1 MNDRLTIGQR
11 IRDQREALGYT
22 REELAELVNIT
33 PRFCYDL
40 ELGNKGMSIDTLCLL
55 SEKLNLS
62 TDYLL
67 FGTDENNDNEEIQ
80 TMIAL
85 IHTCPKD
92 KCSHLKNIISYYLQ
106 AIR

>member
-1 MNDRLTIGQR
+1 MSNRLKIGQR

-40 ELGNKGMSIDTLCLL
+40 ELGNKGMSVETLCLL
-55 SEKLNLS
+55 SEKLNIS
-62 TDYLL
+62 TDYIL
-67 FGTDENNDNEEIQ
+67 FGADADNNNEDMQI
-80 TMIAL
+80 MISL

-92 KCSHLKNIISYYLQ
+92 KCSHLKNIISCYLQ

>member
-11 IRDQREALGYT
+11 IRDQREYLGYT

-40 ELGNKGMSIDTLCLL
+40 ELGNKGMSVETLCLL
-55 SEKLNLS
+55 SKKLNIS
-62 TDYLL
+62 TDYIL
-67 FGTDENNDNEEIQ
+67 FGTDTDNNNEDMQIM
-80 TMIAL
+80 TSL

-92 KCSHLKNIISYYLQ
+92 KCSYLKKIISYYLQ